1 MSDSHACCTP
11 PEHTGNDPVFK
22 RVLWIA
28 LIINA
33 VMFVVEVV
41 ASRAGDSVALQA
53 DALDFFGDAANYAI
67 SLFVVGH
74 ALSMRAKAS
83 LVKGYSMAL
92 FGVLVLLSAAYN
104 AIYGSQ
110 PEAVTMGVVGSVA
123 LVANL
128 IVAVLLFSY
137 RNGESN
143 MRSIWLCSR
152 NDVIGNVAVIAA
164 GAGVFAS
171 ITRWP
176 DLFVAALMAYLSLSS
191 ARQIIVQA
199 HDELRSVNA

>member
-1 MSDSHACCTP
+1 M
-11 PEHTGNDPVFK
+11 
-22 RVLWIA
+22 
-28 LIINA
+28 INA
-33 VMFVVEVV
+33 GMFFVEII

-83 LVKGYSMAL
+83 LIKGYSMAA
-92 FGVLVLLSAAYN
+92 FGVFVLAAATYN
-104 AIYGSQ
+104 AVFGSS
-110 PEAVTMGVVGSVA
+110 PEPVTMGVVGAVA
-123 LVANL
+123 LLANV
-128 IVAVLLFSY
+128 IVAVLLFKY

-152 NDVIGNVAVIAA
+152 NDVLGNLAVVAA

-171 ITRWP
+171 MTRWP
-176 DLFVAALMAYLSLSS
+176 DLAVAVFMAVLSISS
-191 ARQIIVQA
+191 AREIIRQA
-199 HDELRSVNA
+199 NSELRAA

>member
-1 MSDSHACCTP
+1 MADSHACCTP
-11 PEHTGNDPVFK
+11 PSNTQNDPVFV

-33 VMFVVEVV
+33 LMFVVEIV

-74 ALSMRAKAS
+74 ALSVRAKAS
-83 LVKGYSMAL
+83 LVKGYSMGL
-92 FGVLVLLSAAYN
+92 FGVLVLIAAFYN
-104 AIYGSQ
+104 AVMGSS
-110 PEAVTMGVVGSVA
+110 PEPVTMGVVGLVA
-123 LVANL
+123 LIANV
-128 IVAVLLFSY
+128 IVAVLLFRY

-152 NDVIGNVAVIAA
+152 NDVIGNLAVIAA
-164 GAGVFAS
+164 GAGVMAS
-171 ITRWP
+171 TTRWP
-176 DLFVAALMAYLSLSS
+176 DLVVATLMAVLSLSS
-191 ARQIIVQA
+191 AREIIRQA
-199 HDELRSVNA
+199 KSELQS